1 MATSPPVELEAPSP
15 LPPYAGIPRVVDR
28 DGAYHQHRRVGQD
41 LRVHASHS
49 QATTP
54 IYSDKG
60 HSFGRDGGGLLSSS
74 RARLSLV
81 LLVVLG
87 LALYLWLH
95 PVHFAHQHSHEGEG
109 DYNTY
114 SGLRPDHLETLALH
128 SGGANHA
135 QSMRALSIA
144 AVDAGRPAPLGVA
157 FTCPPPQPCPVPLCP
172 DNSGAVATDANLA
185 PAANC
190 PPPVCPKCE
199 PTMINPEPQECPP
212 CQEKVCPPQKE
223 AKCDAGTCSSI
234 CAESSAANGGLDLP
248 PYMNARLSAL
258 SASAKTLVPAAND
271 AAHQGENF
279 DLQAHEVTW
288 EYCPSGLKLKVH
300 RSTHADG
307 LALCPETAKNEWF
320 WQLSWFERTD
330 ARNKTGGKIS
340 RHASIRTPQC
350 AQLPP
355 RGYVF
360 PQKYPPL
367 PMLPSPGQP
376 MAKTAGGKVDA
387 TGVSH
392 GEFLWQN
399 LRMTKITDMLDFN
412 SATPKNLYHF
422 DAPNYDR
429 QQHHFLQEV
438 AHVIPFEQKVRL
450 MLDVGAGGA
459 SLGLLLKRLYD
470 VQSISTV
477 FADWPYC
484 EYITERGGLCVLLD
498 AMIAFPFA
506 KFSFDVVHS
515 SWIFHGMYP
524 QDLFQV
530 FQEQNRILRPGG
542 YLWWVGG
549 WSREQMEAL
558 QSYARALGYKELYS
572 DVKPVMNADK
582 PGAWRFGT
590 KKDIPYQVD
599 WTVVWVKPIKAVAGQ
614 C

>member
-1 MATSPPVELEAPSP
+1 MSASPAPVELEAPSP
-15 LPPYAGIPRVVDR
+15 LPPYAGNVRIVE
-28 DGAYHQHRRVGQD
+28 GAHHQRRIGQD

-49 QATTP
+49 RATTP
-54 IYSDKG
+54 IYSEKG
-60 HSFGRDGGGLLSSS
+60 HVFGREGGNGLFGSS

-81 LLVVLG
+81 LLVLLG
-87 LALYLWLH
+87 FALFLWLH
-95 PVHFAHQHSHEGEG
+95 PVHFAHQHGETDEGG
-109 DYNTY
+109 YNTH

-128 SGGANHA
+128 SAGGNSM
-135 QSMRALSIA
+135 QSMRALSLA
-144 AVDAGRPAPLGVA
+144 AMDSGRPAPVGVA
-157 FTCPPPQPCPVPLCP
+157 FTCPAPQPCPVPLCP
-172 DNSGAVATDANLA
+172 DANGVVATDANA
-185 PAANC
+185 PANC

-199 PTMINPEPQECPP
+199 PTFANPEPQECPP
-212 CQEKVCPPQKE
+212 CEEKVCPPTKA
-223 AKCDAGTCSSI
+223 AKCDAGACSAI
-234 CAESSAANGGLDLP
+234 CAESSAASGGLDLP
-248 PYMNARLSAL
+248 PYMNARLAAL
-258 SASAKTLVPAAND
+258 SASSKTLVPAAND
-271 AAHQGENF
+271 AAHQGEDF
-279 DLQAHEVTW
+279 DLKAHEVTW
-288 EYCPSGLKLKVH
+288 EYCPAGLKLKEH
-300 RSTHADG
+300 RSTEASG

-330 ARNKTGGKIS
+330 ARNKTGGKIA
-340 RHASIRTPQC
+340 RHASIQTPPC

-355 RGYVF
+355 KGYVF
-360 PQKYPPL
+360 PAKYPPL

-376 MAKTAGGKVDA
+376 MAKTPAGKVDA
-387 TGVSH
+387 TAVSH
-392 GEFLWQN
+392 GEFPWQN
-399 LRMTKITDMLDFN
+399 LRMRQITDLLDFN

-498 AMIAFPFA
+498 AMIAFPFS

-515 SWIFHGMYP
+515 SWVFHGMYP
-524 QDLFQV
+524 KDLFSV

-549 WSREQMEAL
+549 WSREQMAAL
-558 QSYARALGYKELYS
+558 QSYASALGYKELYS
-572 DVKPVMNADK
+572 NVKPVVNADK

-590 KKDIPYQVD
+590 LKDIPYQVD
-599 WTVVWVKPIKAVAGQ
+599 WTVVWVKPMKAKPGR